1 MTRSVRGSDAI
12 VAHVPWHLTRTDGRH
27 PAIRHEKSTAR
38 PAAGACEKRE
48 GATGVAVNHSAAAP
62 RTPAAPST
70 DRDCR
75 RYVPRKAASRSRT
88 LHSKPAFCE
97 PQPKEKPRRRQRGQF
112 VEKSTCPINT
122 RSGRVFRT
130 SSTNRHHPWGQR
142 GQRIGHF
149 VPHCKAG

>member
-75 RYVPRKAASRSRT
+75 RCAAESCKSKSDTTLQTSLLRAATKRKAAPS
-88 LHSKPAFCE
+88 PAGPVCG
-97 PQPKEKPRRRQRGQF
+97 EKHLPD
-112 VEKSTCPINT
+112 
-122 RSGRVFRT
+122 
-130 SSTNRHHPWGQR
+130 
-142 GQRIGHF
+142 
-149 VPHCKAG
+149 